1 MNLISR
7 YVLMRTLRSI
17 FIVLLL
23 FSSLLGILGYADEL
37 ARRGS
42 DDFSSYH
49 VMIFTLMELP
59 SEIYRYFFP
68 FIVMVGTLVSVGGL
82 AASSELTAIRATGM
96 SISRLLIIIMTP
108 AVTAIFLLFAM
119 GEIAAPALKQQA
131 EQYRAERL
139 GRDVNPSFG
148 NWYRSGDQYIR
159 IGNFLDVDDAR
170 QVLLIDLSADNL
182 IERTVAADQVNIGE
196 GEWLFSEAAVTSWE
210 GTDRE
215 SVRFGREAV
224 DQLAV
229 AAPLSAELIYNL
241 ASDLR
246 VLTLPELW
254 QRVLFLQERA
264 VLDSVLALEFWGRLM
279 APLLTTALTMIGIAF
294 VFGSIRSISMGMR
307 IAMGV
312 ALAMVLQIAQ
322 QFFGPIGL
330 YLGLAPWL
338 ATLIPI
344 LLALGVAV
352 GLLRRNT

>member
-7 YVLMRTLRSI
+7 YVLVRTLKSI
-17 FIVLLL
+17 GIVLLL
-23 FSSLLGILGYADEL
+23 FSSLLAILGFADEL
-37 ARRGS
+37 ARRGNE
-42 DDFSSYH
+42 DFNSYH
-49 VMIFTLMELP
+49 VMVFTLMELP
-59 SEIYRYFFP
+59 SEIYRYFYP

-96 SISRLLIIIMTP
+96 SMSRLLVIIMAP
-108 AVTAIFLLFAM
+108 AITAIFLLFAM
-119 GEIAAPALKQQA
+119 GEILAPALKHQA

-139 GRDVNPSFG
+139 GRDVDPSFG
-148 NWYRSGDQYIR
+148 NWYRSGDQYVR
-159 IGNFLDVDDAR
+159 VGNFLDVDDAR
-170 QVLLIDLSADNL
+170 NVLLIDLSTGNQ
-182 IERTVAADQVNIGE
+182 IQRTVAADQVNVGE
-196 GEWLFSEAAVTSWE
+196 AEWQFTDAAITSWE

-215 SVRFGREAV
+215 SVQFGRSEV
-224 DQLAV
+224 ESLALT
-229 AAPLSAELIYNL
+229 APLSAELIYNL
-241 ASDLR
+241 ASDIR

-254 QRVLFLQERA
+254 QRVIFLRERA

-279 APLLTTALTMIGIAF
+279 APLLTTALTLIGIAF

-312 ALAMVLQIAQ
+312 GLAMVLQIAQ

-330 YLGLAPWL
+330 YLGLVPWM

-352 GLLRRNT
+352 ALLRRNT